1 MRSKDNFINRVYE
14 PLDVSQRLVCLTDG
28 SPATQVYNTDTG
40 EYEPNREITP
50 TVVYPDIVAWASDNS
65 WANKQCNSILDE
77 MVWKVNGVDI
87 TTIASWKGKY
97 EILQYGSMRGALKV
111 MRNLTREEKSSL
123 TFSAIIPDYRLQT
136 RLKVNTEELVLSTY
150 NKTEDTYGLSF
161 GNADKI
167 LYNPFL
173 DKLALY
179 DYKVAHGLITFSN
192 YDRNACYD
200 GNQYER
206 SVPLHVYK
214 GVKEIN
220 TGYTV
225 KVLKIVNANTLVD
238 VSNGYSE
245 VAKVTTSEVV
255 FDLRAIDSGDY
266 VIRIV
271 VGKNVVAQRQISF
284 GRTYQDFE
292 AEVLNLTAIYNDDKQ
307 KKHKALITIDKNV
320 VECPESILEI
330 KWFTQA
336 IDVLNNATTEKYWN
350 VGETVVYDI
359 EKTGVGK
366 TINDGIHVLYD
377 ASFKGALQD
386 AADKDGNVYTDAD
399 GNTYM
404 FN

>member
-1 MRSKDNFINRVYE
+1 MRSKDNFIDRVYE

-97 EILQYGSMRGALKV
+97 EILQDGSMRGALKV

-192 YDRNACYD
+192 DDRQAYYD

-206 SVPLHVYK
+206 SVPLHVFK

-225 KVLKIVNANTLVD
+225 KVLKIVNASTLVD

-336 IDVLNNATTEKYWN
+336 IDVSNNATTEKYWN

>member
-97 EILQYGSMRGALKV
+97 EILQDGSMRGALKV

-179 DYKVAHGLITFSN
+179 DYKVAHSLITFSN
-192 YDRNACYD
+192 NDRQACYD

-206 SVPLHVYK
+206 SVPLHVFK

-225 KVLKIVNANTLVD
+225 KVLKIVNANTFVD

-245 VAKVTTSEVV
+245 VAKVTTNEVV

>member
-1 MRSKDNFINRVYE
+1 MRSKDNFIDRVYE

-65 WANKQCNSILDE
+65 WTNKQCNSILDE
-77 MVWKVNGVDI
+77 IVWKVNGVDI

-97 EILQYGSMRGALKV
+97 EILQDGSMRGALKV

-192 YDRNACYD
+192 DDRQACYD

-238 VSNGYSE
+238 VSNVYSE

-266 VIRIV
+266 AIRIV

-284 GRTYQDFE
+284 GRTYQDYE

>member
-14 PLDVSQRLVCLTDG
+14 SLDVSQRLVCLTDG

-97 EILQYGSMRGALKV
+97 EILQDGSMRGALKV

-192 YDRNACYD
+192 DDRQACYD

-206 SVPLHVYK
+206 SVPLHVFK

-245 VAKVTTSEVV
+245 VAKVTTNEVV

-336 IDVLNNATTEKYWN
+336 IDVSNNATTEKYWN

>member
-1 MRSKDNFINRVYE
+1 MRSKDNFIDRVYE

-50 TVVYPDIVAWASDNS
+50 TVVYPDIAAWASDNS
-65 WANKQCNSILDE
+65 WTDKQCNRILDE

-97 EILQYGSMRGALKV
+97 EILQDGSMRGALKV

-123 TFSAIIPDYRLQT
+123 TFSAIIPDYRLQS

-167 LYNPFL
+167 LYNPFI

-192 YDRNACYD
+192 DDRQACYD

-206 SVPLHVYK
+206 SVPLHVFK

-245 VAKVTTSEVV
+245 VAKVTTNEVV

-336 IDVLNNATTEKYWN
+336 IDVSNNTTTEKYWN

-366 TINDGIHVLYD
+366 TINDGIHVLYA

>member
-65 WANKQCNSILDE
+65 WTNKQCNSILDE

-97 EILQYGSMRGALKV
+97 EILQDGSMRGALKV

-179 DYKVAHGLITFSN
+179 DYKIAHGLITFSN
-192 YDRNACYD
+192 DDRQTCYD

-206 SVPLHVYK
+206 SVPLHVFK

-245 VAKVTTSEVV
+245 VAKVTTNEVV

-336 IDVLNNATTEKYWN
+336 IDVSNNATTEKYWN

>member
-65 WANKQCNSILDE
+65 WTNKQCNSILDE

-97 EILQYGSMRGALKV
+97 EILQDGSMRGALKV
-111 MRNLTREEKSSL
+111 TRNLTREEKSSL

-192 YDRNACYD
+192 EDRQACYD

-266 VIRIV
+266 AIRIV

-284 GRTYQDFE
+284 GRTYQDYE

-336 IDVLNNATTEKYWN
+336 IDVSNNATTEKYWN

-366 TINDGIHVLYD
+366 TISDGIHVLYD

>member
-1 MRSKDNFINRVYE
+1 MRSKDNFIDRVYE

-65 WANKQCNSILDE
+65 WTNKQCNSILDE
-77 MVWKVNGVDI
+77 IVWKVNGVDI

-97 EILQYGSMRGALKV
+97 EILQDGSMRGALKV

-192 YDRNACYD
+192 YDRQACYD

-206 SVPLHVYK
+206 SVPLHVFK

-245 VAKVTTSEVV
+245 VAKVTTNEVV

>member
-97 EILQYGSMRGALKV
+97 EILQDGSMRGALKV

-192 YDRNACYD
+192 DDRQACYD

-206 SVPLHVYK
+206 SVPLHVFK

-336 IDVLNNATTEKYWN
+336 IDVSNNATTEKYWN

>member
-65 WANKQCNSILDE
+65 WTNKQCNSILDE

-97 EILQYGSMRGALKV
+97 EILQDGSMRGALKV

-192 YDRNACYD
+192 DDRQAYYD

-206 SVPLHVYK
+206 SVPLHVFK

-225 KVLKIVNANTLVD
+225 KVLKIVNASTLVD

-266 VIRIV
+266 AIRIV

-336 IDVLNNATTEKYWN
+336 IDVSNNATTEKYWN

>member
-97 EILQYGSMRGALKV
+97 EILQDGSMRGALKV

-123 TFSAIIPDYRLQT
+123 MFSAIIPDYRLQT

-192 YDRNACYD
+192 NDRQACYD
-200 GNQYER
+200 GNQYEC
-206 SVPLHVYK
+206 SVPLHVFK

-225 KVLKIVNANTLVD
+225 KVLKIVNASTLVD

-266 VIRIV
+266 AIRIV

-292 AEVLNLTAIYNDDKQ
+292 AEVLNLTAIYNGDKQ

>member
-1 MRSKDNFINRVYE
+1 MRSKDNFINRFYE

-50 TVVYPDIVAWASDNS
+50 TVIYPDITAWASDNS

-97 EILQYGSMRGALKV
+97 EILQDGSMRGALKV

-192 YDRNACYD
+192 EDRQACYD

-266 VIRIV
+266 AIRIV

-284 GRTYQDFE
+284 GRTYQDYE

-336 IDVLNNATTEKYWN
+336 IDVSNNATTEKYWN

>member
-1 MRSKDNFINRVYE
+1 MRSKDNFINRFYE

-50 TVVYPDIVAWASDNS
+50 TVIYPDITAWASDNS

-97 EILQYGSMRGALKV
+97 EILQDGSMRGALKV

-192 YDRNACYD
+192 EDRQACYD

-266 VIRIV
+266 AIRIV

-284 GRTYQDFE
+284 GRTYQDYE

-336 IDVLNNATTEKYWN
+336 IDVSNNATTEKYWN

-366 TINDGIHVLYD
+366 TISDGIHVLYD

>member
-50 TVVYPDIVAWASDNS
+50 TVVYPDIVAWASDKS
-65 WANKQCNSILDE
+65 WTNKQCNSILDE

-97 EILQYGSMRGALKV
+97 EILQDGSMRGALKV

-192 YDRNACYD
+192 DDRQACYD

-266 VIRIV
+266 AIRIV

-284 GRTYQDFE
+284 GRTYQDYE

-336 IDVLNNATTEKYWN
+336 IDVSNNATTEKYWN

-366 TINDGIHVLYD
+366 TISDGIHVLYD

>member
-65 WANKQCNSILDE
+65 WTNKQCNSILDE

-97 EILQYGSMRGALKV
+97 EILQDGSMRGALKV

-192 YDRNACYD
+192 EDRQACYD

-206 SVPLHVYK
+206 SIPLHVFK

-225 KVLKIVNANTLVD
+225 KVLKIVNASTLVD

-266 VIRIV
+266 AIRIV

-336 IDVLNNATTEKYWN
+336 IDVSNNATTEKYWN

>member
-65 WANKQCNSILDE
+65 WTNKQCNSILDE

-97 EILQYGSMRGALKV
+97 EILQDGSMRGALKV

-192 YDRNACYD
+192 DDRQACYD

-206 SVPLHVYK
+206 SIPLHVFK

-225 KVLKIVNANTLVD
+225 KVLKIVNASTLVD

-266 VIRIV
+266 AIRIV

-336 IDVLNNATTEKYWN
+336 IDVSNNATTEKYWN

>member
-1 MRSKDNFINRVYE
+1 MRSKDNFINRAYE

-97 EILQYGSMRGALKV
+97 EILQDGSMRGALKV

-192 YDRNACYD
+192 DDRQACYD

-206 SVPLHVYK
+206 SVPLHVFK

-225 KVLKIVNANTLVD
+225 KVLKIVNASTLVD

-266 VIRIV
+266 AIRIV

-336 IDVLNNATTEKYWN
+336 IDVSNNATTEKYWN

>member
-65 WANKQCNSILDE
+65 WTNKQCNSILDE

-97 EILQYGSMRGALKV
+97 EILQDGSMRGALKV

-192 YDRNACYD
+192 DDRQACYD

-266 VIRIV
+266 AIRIV

-284 GRTYQDFE
+284 GRTYQDYE

-336 IDVLNNATTEKYWN
+336 IDVSNNATTEKYWN

>member
-97 EILQYGSMRGALKV
+97 EILQDGSMRGALKV

-192 YDRNACYD
+192 DDRQACYD

-206 SVPLHVYK
+206 SVPLHVFK

-225 KVLKIVNANTLVD
+225 KVLKIVNASTLVD

-336 IDVLNNATTEKYWN
+336 IDVSNNATTEKYWN

>member
-97 EILQYGSMRGALKV
+97 EILQDGSMRGALKV

-179 DYKVAHGLITFSN
+179 DYKVAHSLITFSN
-192 YDRNACYD
+192 NDRQACYD

-206 SVPLHVYK
+206 SVPLHVFK

-245 VAKVTTSEVV
+245 VAKVTTNEVV

-336 IDVLNNATTEKYWN
+336 IDVSKNATTEKYWN

>member
-65 WANKQCNSILDE
+65 WTNKQCNSILDE

-97 EILQYGSMRGALKV
+97 EILQDGSMRGALKV

-192 YDRNACYD
+192 DDRQACYD

-206 SVPLHVYK
+206 SVHLHVFK

-225 KVLKIVNANTLVD
+225 KVLKIVNASTLVD

-266 VIRIV
+266 AIRIV

-336 IDVLNNATTEKYWN
+336 IDVSNNATTEKYWN

>member
-97 EILQYGSMRGALKV
+97 EILQDGSMRGALKV

-284 GRTYQDFE
+284 GRTYQDYE

-336 IDVLNNATTEKYWN
+336 IDVSNNATTEKYWN

-366 TINDGIHVLYD
+366 TISDGIHVLYD

>member
-65 WANKQCNSILDE
+65 WTNKQCNSILDE

-97 EILQYGSMRGALKV
+97 EILQDGSMRGALKV

-192 YDRNACYD
+192 EDRQACYD

-266 VIRIV
+266 AIRIV

-284 GRTYQDFE
+284 GRTYQDYE

-336 IDVLNNATTEKYWN
+336 IDVSNNATTEKYWN

-366 TINDGIHVLYD
+366 TISDGIHVLYD

>member
-50 TVVYPDIVAWASDNS
+50 TVIYPDITAWASDNS

-97 EILQYGSMRGALKV
+97 EILQDGSMRGALKV

-192 YDRNACYD
+192 NDRQACYD

-206 SVPLHVYK
+206 SVPLHVFK

-245 VAKVTTSEVV
+245 VAKVTTNEVV